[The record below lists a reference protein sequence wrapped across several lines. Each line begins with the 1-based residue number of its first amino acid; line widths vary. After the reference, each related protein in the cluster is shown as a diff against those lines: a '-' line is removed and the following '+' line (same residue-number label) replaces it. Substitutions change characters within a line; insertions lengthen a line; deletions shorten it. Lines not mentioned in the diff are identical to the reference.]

1 MVATQEL
8 VVTSLIPI
16 RGSPVASIHENREG
30 YFEIVQPAVMEDGAM
45 LRFSV
50 ISIFL
55 FSLLVSVQQDYVDQL
70 IKLTELTDNQQYREA
85 INGYKRLESQ
95 PGAPAWLKAGAEYEI
110 AELYG
115 ELNETDNA
123 IAALNNAVQLG
134 FDDCLTPRTSK
145 RLATILKNPKAIQ
158 VLAAMKIS
166 EADFREL
173 VWLKSE
179 VEHAE
184 HNARMMITDN
194 INRVD
199 QQSTEIPQA
208 QLPTRPTKSAGVL
221 YWRQQLLLIQRAQR
235 EFVKKS
241 DEERMVH
248 AATMGVINGAS
259 PSAVLES
266 ARQARA
272 TAESRKAEI
281 RKRAFVPLT
290 TSSDQPRPCSEWR

>member
-1 MVATQEL
+1 MRR
-8 VVTSLIPI
+8 I
-16 RGSPVASIHENREG
+16 SI
-30 YFEIVQPAVMEDGAM
+30 
-45 LRFSV
+45 

-55 FSLLVSVQQDYVDQL
+55 FLLLAGVRVQAQQDYVDQL
-70 IKLTELTDNQQYREA
+70 MRVTELTDNQQYREA
-85 INGYKRLESQ
+85 INGYKKLES
-95 PGAPAWLKAGAEYEI
+95 GAPEWLKAGAEYEI
-110 AELYG
+110 AELYA

-123 IAALNNAVQLG
+123 IAALDNAVQLG

-145 RLATILKNPKAIQ
+145 RLGKILRNPKTTQA
-158 VLAAMKIS
+158 LAGMKIT

-184 HNARMMITDN
+184 HDARMMITDN

-199 QQSTEIPQA
+199 QQETEIPQA
-208 QLPTRPTKSAGVL
+208 QLPARPTHSAGVL

-235 EFVKKS
+235 QFVTKS

-259 PSAVLES
+259 SSAALES
-266 ARQARA
+266 ARLARA

-281 RKRAFVPLT
+281 RKRAFVPLA
-290 TSSDQPRPCSEWR
+290 TSSNLPKPCSEWR

>member
-1 MVATQEL
+1 MVR
-8 VVTSLIPI
+8 I
-16 RGSPVASIHENREG
+16 
-30 YFEIVQPAVMEDGAM
+30 
-45 LRFSV
+45 SV

-55 FSLLVSVQQDYVDQL
+55 FSLLVGTRLASAQQDYIDQL
-70 IKLTELTDNQQYREA
+70 IKLSELSDSHQYREA

-95 PGAPAWLKAGAEYEI
+95 PGAPAWLKAGSEYEI

-115 ELNETDNA
+115 ELSETDNA
-123 IAALNNAVQLG
+123 IAALDNAVQLG

-145 RLATILKNPKAIQ
+145 RLATVLKNPKATQ
-158 VLAAMKIS
+158 ALAKMKITES
-166 EADFREL
+166 DFREL

-184 HNARMMITDN
+184 HDARMMITDN

-208 QLPTRPTKSAGVL
+208 QLPTRPTHSAGVL

-241 DEERMVH
+241 DEERMAH
-248 AATMGVINGAS
+248 AATMGVIAGAS
-259 PSAVLES
+259 QSAVLES

-272 TAESRKAEI
+272 TAESRRAEI
-281 RKRAFVPLT
+281 RKRAFVPMT
-290 TSSDQPRPCSEWR
+290 ASSDLPKPCSEWR